1 MPAPAI
7 QGTQMATKGSLKNLA
22 YLNDEDEDEF
32 NIPIP
37 DNFAIPTAPSNNF
50 NK

>member
-1 MPAPAI
+1 
-7 QGTQMATKGSLKNLA
+7 MATKGSLKNLE
-22 YLNDEDEDEF
+22 YLKDIGDEDEF

-37 DNFAIPTAPSNNF
+37 DDFTIPAPSKMESNRY

>member
-1 MPAPAI
+1 
-7 QGTQMATKGSLKNLA
+7 MATKGSLINLA
-22 YLNDEDEDEF
+22 YLNDEEEDEF

-37 DNFAIPTAPSNNF
+37 DNFAISSVPSNAGF